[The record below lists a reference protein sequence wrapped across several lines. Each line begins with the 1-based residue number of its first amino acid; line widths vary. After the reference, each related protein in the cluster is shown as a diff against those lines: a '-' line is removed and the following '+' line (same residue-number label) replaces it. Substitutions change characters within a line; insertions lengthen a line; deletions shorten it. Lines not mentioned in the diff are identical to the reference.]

1 MEKKLIFYPRTY
13 RHLKTNKVQFL
24 LINLFVMI
32 PAFLALIFNIDE
44 ITSRIALISANI
56 LGKIFPGVAINIA
69 MSDYSILGKMSF
81 VDLPTIYPSVETA
94 FISAIIMVL
103 GLVFLSTGSR
113 KGKPIAIFFTIGVTI
128 HLINSIYFIF
138 AANYFP
144 YSAFRYSDLY
154 MKQQIGIWMMFIILS
169 GMIIPMMG
177 SKGTIY
183 KIFTFLGIMSYSI
196 VFGIVR
202 YIVFLYIIYNF
213 SIFYMAIMFFVLGPA
228 FDFLYLVAIYG
239 IFIDKMV
246 HLYDSASGRDEWT
259 WS

>member
-1 MEKKLIFYPRTY
+1 
-13 RHLKTNKVQFL
+13 
-24 LINLFVMI
+24 MI

-128 HLINSIYFIF
+128 HLINVSVK
-138 AANYFP
+138 
-144 YSAFRYSDLY
+144 YS
-154 MKQQIGIWMMFIILS
+154 
-169 GMIIPMMG
+169 
-177 SKGTIY
+177 T
-183 KIFTFLGIMSYSI
+183 
-196 VFGIVR
+196 
-202 YIVFLYIIYNF
+202 YIKNALFMRKSNH
-213 SIFYMAIMFFVLGPA
+213 
-228 FDFLYLVAIYG
+228 
-239 IFIDKMV
+239 K
-246 HLYDSASGRDEWT
+246 
-259 WS
+259 